1 MKSGSNQVYKGF
13 DKLLVGH
20 DSLNPC
26 FECYFSGLQSNICK
40 SSSTCEI
47 YRRDSNSFIVNIRG
61 FVAVDSSPEQ
71 KARCNY

>member
-1 MKSGSNQVYKGF
+1 MKSGSNQVSQGF
-13 DKLLVGH
+13 DKLLIGR

-47 YRRDSNSFIVNIRG
+47 VNIRG
-61 FVAVDSSPEQ
+61 LVAIDSSPEQ